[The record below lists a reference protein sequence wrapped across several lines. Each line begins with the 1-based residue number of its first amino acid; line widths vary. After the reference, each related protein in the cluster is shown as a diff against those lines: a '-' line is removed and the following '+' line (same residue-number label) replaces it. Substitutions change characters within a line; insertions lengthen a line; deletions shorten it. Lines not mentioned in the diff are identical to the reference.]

1 MITVRP
7 FTTSDVA
14 LGMRLKS
21 AAGWNQNE
29 ADWRRTVE
37 LEPTGCFVGVCDGID
52 VATLTTA
59 VFGDVAWIAMVLT
72 DPAFR
77 GRGLATA
84 LMKHAIAYLEGRG
97 VRSMR
102 LDATALGKPV
112 YEKFGFRVVTEET
125 RFYGSPS
132 LTNLGANDESMSVVP
147 LSADAMSPAATLDRQ
162 ATGNDRT
169 RLLQLEQRDW
179 AEAAVAIDVGARMGG
194 FALARRG
201 SRAAQVGPCIAVDPA
216 VGRLLLASSFRRL
229 EGAPAYV
236 DVPTANRAAM
246 EFVRSCG
253 LDVERTFF
261 RMTCGD
267 DVQEREQEIWANY
280 GPELG

>member
-7 FTTSDVA
+7 FTTNDVA
-14 LGMRLKS
+14 FGMRLKA
-21 AAGWNQNE
+21 AAGWNQTE
-29 ADWRRTVE
+29 ADWRRTLE
-37 LEPTGCFVGVCDGID
+37 LEPTGCFVGACDGID
-52 VATLTTA
+52 AATLTTA

-84 LMKHAIAYLEGRG
+84 LMKHAIAYLEDRG

-125 RFYGSPS
+125 RYFGAPIIDPDRQEVGLRS
-132 LTNLGANDESMSVVP
+132 LLP
-147 LSADAMSPAATLDRQ
+147 LPIEQVASAGRIDSQ

-169 RLLQLEQRDW
+169 RLLSLIARDW
-179 AEAAVAIDVGARMGG
+179 PQLAWVWLNVDRATG
-194 FALARRG
+194 FLLARRG
-201 SRAAQVGPCIAVDPA
+201 SRAAQLGPCVAESADS
-216 VGRLLLASSFRRL
+216 GRWMMSLGLNALA
-229 EGAPAYV
+229 GQPVYV
-236 DVPTANRAAM
+236 DVPFANVGAN
-246 EFVRSCG
+246 ELVRQRG
-253 LDVERTFF
+253 LAIERTFF